1 MDINFA
7 SSRRSSATKAPDIVA
22 LVTHLMRYSGSRHL
36 ILWGDWG
43 QNSFLE
49 SSKGQYTVTVLGDCD
64 TGDEIF
70 SLFERQEQGSCL
82 LLARDGFSRSKDS
95 TLLSAVSRFCTYSVV
110 AGSASLGQTLEPSC
124 GISLESSRWRLLFS
138 GTVLRSDD
146 VREPVNVFYQ
156 KAFMVEAPPDFA
168 VVAIIAAY
176 NEIDI
181 VAHSIAH
188 LLQQQVGVYFIDNW
202 STDGTFELV
211 RKQFGDRLVGVERFP
226 ANATSSTFDLYA
238 LLKRKEQLAQS
249 INAAW
254 IIHQDADEFRY
265 SPFAGRSL
273 RDGLFVVDQSGY
285 NAVNHTVLEFPPTG
299 NLKRLHDNPEAMLTQ
314 FRFGRQASDLV
325 QVKAWKKTHRLVSLA
340 DNAGH
345 HVKFEGKRIYPF
357 NFLLKHYPIRSQE
370 QGQRKVFLERIPRYS
385 QEGKQRGWHVQYSK
399 LCSDHSFAED
409 RSDLESFDLHD
420 FDNRFLV
427 QRLTGCGIG

>member
-285 NAVNHTVLEFPPTG
+285 NAVNH
-299 NLKRLHDNPEAMLTQ
+299 
-314 FRFGRQASDLV
+314 
-325 QVKAWKKTHRLVSLA
+325 
-340 DNAGH
+340 
-345 HVKFEGKRIYPF
+345 VKFEGKRIYPF